1 MHDSFIKFYEQVVK
15 KIQTPFNQLSS
26 ILTKMNDTMYAF
38 SRVLLTTLFENTFV
52 KQRLF
57 SRLIYTAV
65 QFYLLISLKNTHSAF
80 RTNFCF

>member
-65 QFYLLISLKNTHSAF
+65 
-80 RTNFCF
+80 